1 MKDYTDITERKPL
14 SDNLEPDYAALL
26 EEERLQWQAE
36 ASAMPP
42 LGMLVVREIAKQQA
56 VQRKRQRYGWVA
68 AVVCV
73 LLAVGTAVFYTVP
86 PVRTAATQASATF
99 LQHSAEALT
108 GIQQAARSTLR
119 PVWGQIR
126 MTVQALLPG
135 NEAVRWQDDLARQ
148 GDMVRQGDMIRQGA
162 QALATVAD
170 MAKKIAAVVAGLPV
184 QVWYMLSLTV
194 GVGFLLAI
202 DFLVRSR
209 KKMVR

>member
-1 MKDYTDITERKPL
+1 
-14 SDNLEPDYAALL
+14 
-26 EEERLQWQAE
+26 
-36 ASAMPP
+36 MPP

-162 QALATVAD
+162 QAMATVAD

>member
-148 GDMVRQGDMIRQGA
+148 GDMVRQGA
-162 QALATVAD
+162 QAMATVAD

>member
-86 PVRTAATQASATF
+86 PVRTAAAQVSAT
-99 LQHSAEALT
+99 LAQHSAEALM
-108 GIQQAARSTLR
+108 GIQQTIRRTIQ
-119 PVWGQIR
+119 PVWAQVR
-126 MTVQALLPG
+126 MAVQTLLPG
-135 NEAVRWQDDLARQ
+135 DEAVRWQDDLARQ
-148 GDMVRQGDMIRQGA
+148 GDMVRQGA
-162 QALATVAD
+162 QAMATVAD
-170 MAKKIAAVVAGLPV
+170 TAKKAAAVVAGWPV
-184 QVWYMLSLTV
+184 QVWYVLFLIV
-194 GVGFLLAI
+194 GVGVLLAI
-202 DFLVRSR
+202 DFLVRFR
-209 KKMVR
+209 KKVARHL

>member
-148 GDMVRQGDMIRQGA
+148 GDMVRQGA
-162 QALATVAD
+162 QAMATVAD

-194 GVGFLLAI
+194 GVGFLLVI

>member
-86 PVRTAATQASATF
+86 PVRTAATQASAT
-99 LQHSAEALT
+99 LIQHSAEALT
-108 GIQQAARSTLR
+108 GIQQAVRRTIQPAWAQVQMR
-119 PVWGQIR
+119 
-126 MTVQALLPG
+126 VQAFLPAD
-135 NEAVRWQDDLARQ
+135 EAGRWHSEFIRQ
-148 GDMVRQGDMIRQGA
+148 GDMVRQGA
-162 QALATVAD
+162 QLIATVAD
-170 MAKKIAAVVAGLPV
+170 MAKKTAAIVAGWPV
-184 QVWYMLSLTV
+184 QVWYVLFLIV
-194 GVGFLLAI
+194 GVGVLLVL
-202 DFLVRSR
+202 DFLVRFR
-209 KKMVR
+209 KKVARHL